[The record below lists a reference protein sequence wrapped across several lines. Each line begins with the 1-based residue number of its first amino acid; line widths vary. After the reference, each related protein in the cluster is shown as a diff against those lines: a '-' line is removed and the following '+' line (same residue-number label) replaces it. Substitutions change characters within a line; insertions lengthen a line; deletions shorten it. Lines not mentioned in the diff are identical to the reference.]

1 MRRLLLGVVE
11 KGTGKMA
18 KIDSLVIGGKT
29 GTSKIIVNGKYS
41 DDLYCSSFIGFYPV
55 DSPQIVCYV
64 LINKPKGH
72 YYGGLV
78 AAPVFKNIVERI
90 FALEKIKSG
99 KPILNTDIKTVNSEM
114 QDVKE
119 ELVSYDLRSVKHLS
133 ESKNIFISDN
143 SRNIM
148 PDLKGKTLKEALLIL
163 NQMGILCSIS
173 GSGVVIEQS
182 IVPSSAVKNR
192 KTCRLTC
199 SQVST
204 AGARIY

>member
-1 MRRLLLGVVE
+1 
-11 KGTGKMA
+11 
-18 KIDSLVIGGKT
+18 
-29 GTSKIIVNGKYS
+29 
-41 DDLYCSSFIGFYPV
+41 
-55 DSPQIVCYV
+55 
-64 LINKPKGH
+64 
-72 YYGGLV
+72 LV

-99 KPILNTDIKTVNSEM
+99 EQILNTDIKTVNNEM

-119 ELVSYDLRSVKHLS
+119 ELVAYDLRSEKDLS

-163 NQMGILCSIS
+163 NQMGIRCSIS

-182 IVPSSAVKNR
+182 IAPGSAVKNR
-192 KTCRLTC
+192 KTCKLTC
-199 SQVST
+199 SQVSR